1 MLVEGQSVFGRD
13 KATHFMPLS
22 SRLAQWERN
31 KIHPL
36 KVFSKPGTCSLYDFT
51 QGRGCPKPQMVAP
64 AYI

>member
-1 MLVEGQSVFGRD
+1 VEGQSVFGRD

-22 SRLAQWERN
+22 SRLAQWEKN

-51 QGRGCPKPQMVAP
+51 RKGLSQAP
-64 AYI
+64 NGGTRIYY